1 MRSYV
6 LDQYKEVLFPKQI
19 SKFEKAH
26 NAAMDRQKEKEMTE
40 SKEVRSKILALAQMM
55 QYDDDVEESAVTQ
68 NMQLSNPGAPATT
81 STTNEAKPKDNKGK
95 QKEKNSAPAQEK

>member
-26 NAAMDRQKEKEMTE
+26 NAAMDRQKEREVSE
-40 SKEVRSKILALAQMM
+40 SKEVRAKILALAQMM

-68 NMQLSNPGAPATT
+68 N
-81 STTNEAKPKDNKGK
+81 K
-95 QKEKNSAPAQEK
+95 